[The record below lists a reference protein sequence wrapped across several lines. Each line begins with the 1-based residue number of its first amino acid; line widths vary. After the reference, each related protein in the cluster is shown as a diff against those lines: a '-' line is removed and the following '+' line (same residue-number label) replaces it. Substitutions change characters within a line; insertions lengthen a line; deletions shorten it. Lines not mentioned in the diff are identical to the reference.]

1 MEGSIWGILPW
12 RANLEIQERLGRRKS
27 KIPGGLKTI
36 AKSIKRK
43 TKKKGPTEKRTKM
56 LLEALRI
63 TECTEVRKQGAIK
76 QGAIVITMGETR
88 SGQDQKTNT
97 IGQTNLYKSKI
108 IVKATSRKNQRTRRT
123 TPAHRSH
130 PLNHRCRTLNLQL
143 TT

>member
-1 MEGSIWGILPW
+1 MEGSILTLRW
-12 RANLEIQERLGRRKS
+12 RANLEIHERLGRRKS

-36 AKSIKRK
+36 AKRKRK
-43 TKKKGPTEKRTKM
+43 TKKKGQTEKRTKI

-63 TECTEVRKQGAIK
+63 AECTEVRK

-88 SGQDQKTNT
+88 GGQDRKTNT

-108 IVKATSRKNQRTRRT
+108 IVKVTSRKNHRTRRA

-130 PLNHRCRTLNLQL
+130 PLKHQCRTTNLQL